1 MKTLFDRDLTLDDV
15 EDLIK
20 NGMDVNIRNS
30 YGDTPLHFHSNK
42 PFEFVKLLVKY
53 GADVNARNN
62 DNITPLFNTI
72 HPDIAQLFITHG
84 AEINAKDSAGLTRL
98 HDDFNEEIIK
108 NKSSLYD
115 MHSTRASDMMIF
127 LIENG
132 AEINVRTIYG
142 DTPLDFQLSSLNA
155 RELIKHGAIA
165 GKSHTYKKYRNLFMH
180 EQQEAFDMFIT
191 ITSDDNDFY
200 HMSLAYMNNQK
211 NNDKI
216 EIKEMEIL

>member
-1 MKTLFDRDLTLDDV
+1 MTIQKTLFFHDLSI
-15 EDLIK
+15 EEAEELIK
-20 NGMDVNIRNS
+20 NGADVNIKNS
-30 YGDTPLHFHSNK
+30 YGDTPLYLKKSFK
-42 PFEFVKLLVKY
+42 FVKLLIEN
-53 GADVNARNN
+53 GADVNARNI
-62 DNITPLFNTI
+62 DDMTPLFFTM
-72 HPDIAQLFITHG
+72 HPDIAQLLITHG
-84 AEINAKDSAGLTRL
+84 ADINAKDSAGLTRL

-165 GKSHTYKKYRNLFMH
+165 GKSHTYKIP
-180 EQQEAFDMFIT
+180 QFIYACT
-191 ITSDDNDFY
+191 TRSV
-200 HMSLAYMNNQK
+200 
-211 NNDKI
+211 
-216 EIKEMEIL
+216 